1 MLLEPW
7 MSLLNGSAVTALSIL
22 GIAHVVVILAQI
34 HVMFVRRNGA
44 RPEENPSIWPPIS
57 ILVPAYNEERV
68 IVATIHALLRAD
80 YPSKQII
87 VIDDGSTDGTARIVA
102 EVAACESQVKL
113 ICKPINAGKANAL
126 NVGIAQATAEHLVV
140 VDADTIVDANLLKRI
155 VAPLLIGQAD
165 AVAGNVKVGNR
176 ERGLLLSLQSI
187 EYISALNTLRAVQGI
202 GKVVTTIPG
211 AAGAM
216 RRATIRSVGEYSACT
231 RAEDAELTLRLVN
244 SGSRILFQ
252 PTAVAHTE
260 APGTLRTLFRQRLRW
275 MYGNLQCIYV
285 KRAPSASAR
294 SWLSSATFAYENL
307 LRPPLECF
315 RAILPVVLI
324 GSRAYVPLMISYLV
338 LLALSGGLALLSYRM
353 DRERLHELLY
363 YPIYYTLWP
372 VLLIVPYCAAVFLL
386 LCNRSIAWNKATRT
400 ASVALVPPAGVTH
413 DQAD

>member
-1 MLLEPW
+1 MLHEPW

-34 HVMFVRRNGA
+34 HVMFVWRNRA

-68 IVATIHALLRAD
+68 IAATIHALLRAD

-87 VIDDGSTDGTARIVA
+87 VIDDGSIDGTARIVA
-102 EVAACESQVKL
+102 EIAACESQVKL
-113 ICKPINAGKANAL
+113 ISKPINAGKANAL

-140 VDADTIVDANLLKRI
+140 VDADTIVDAKLLKRI

-187 EYISALNTLRAVQGI
+187 EYISALNTLRVVQGI

-216 RRATIRSVGEYSACT
+216 RRATIRCVGEYSACT

-260 APGTLRTLFRQRLRW
+260 APSTLRALFRQRLRW

-285 KRAPSASAR
+285 KRAPSASTR
-294 SWLSSATFAYENL
+294 SWLSSATFACENL

-315 RAILPVVLI
+315 RASLPLVLI
-324 GSRAYVPLMISYLV
+324 GSSAYVPLMISYLV

-353 DRERLHELLY
+353 DRERPHELLY

-372 VLLIVPYCAAVFLL
+372 LLLIVPYCAAVFLL
-386 LCNRSIAWNKATRT
+386 MCNRSIAWNKATRT
-400 ASVALVPPAGVTH
+400 ASVALVPPAVVTH
-413 DQAD
+413 DKAD